1 MLISMIF
8 SRYCLFLF
16 LVHQGLTVTIQ
27 RMYFVFFNLFF
38 FFDTRQ
44 GKKQKNLKA
53 HFDFPEDHLG
63 TNIRNVIINYVS
75 SFDLFQ
81 FYTY

>member
-1 MLISMIF
+1 MDVF
-8 SRYCLFLF
+8 S
-16 LVHQGLTVTIQ
+16 
-27 RMYFVFFNLFF
+27 VFQSFF

-44 GKKQKNLKA
+44 SKKQKNLKA

>member
-1 MLISMIF
+1 MIF

-16 LVHQGLTVTIQ
+16 LVHQGSDCDNPED
-27 RMYFVFFNLFF
+27 VFRVFQSFFF

-44 GKKQKNLKA
+44 GKKQKILKA